1 MKRLLFVPLVLCS
14 LATQAG
20 QFSLL
25 VNGKAY
31 HLDRQEKYN
40 ENNWGAGLQYDFD
53 KTANNWVPFIAA
65 SGFLD
70 SNSNPSYHAGGGA
83 ARRFQIN
90 DTFHADAGIVAFFMT
105 RENFNND
112 RPFFGALPVLSVG
125 IEQVS
130 INMTYVPK
138 VDPKMVPLLFFQL
151 KIGLGK

>member
-1 MKRLLFVPLVLCS
+1 MKHILFVPLVLCS

-20 QFSLL
+20 QLSLL

-40 ENNWGAGLQYDFD
+40 ENNWGLGLQYDFNTKGD
-53 KTANNWVPFIAA
+53 WVPFITA

-70 SNSNPSYHAGGGA
+70 SYKNPSYYAGGGA
-83 ARRFQIN
+83 YKRFQIN
-90 DTFHADAGIVAFFMT
+90 DTFHVDLGAVAFFMT

-112 RPFFGALPVLSVG
+112 QPFFGALPVLSVG
-125 IEQVS
+125 TTRVAV
-130 INMTYVPK
+130 NMTYIPK

-151 KIGLGK
+151 KVGF